1 MSSNADKLIAAARK
15 YVNMTERGP
24 QRDNYG
30 SAKGSAAYGYSS
42 QGGHIVDDSNIEGG
56 YGRSNTPWC
65 ANFLCILGKE
75 TSFDPYRHKR
85 NGGSSIMH
93 GYTGYVHGD
102 AKAKGWLKSGKA
114 GCVPGAVGIKN
125 GKHVFLV
132 ISAPDSSGRY
142 ESIGGNESDK
152 VRHATRN
159 LSEGWEF
166 IVPPGLGSATGSTKV
181 DAYLFERLD
190 WKPTVF
196 GAWSS
201 QKQRDEQYDKRAAY
215 NEREN
220 TGRLLRKIR
229 WKGGYAFEEWPPGS
243 WVNGGWRTYEFGPWL
258 GDSGKATRDAQHDKY
273 AANNPGVPL
282 RKFRETRSGNGGGG
296 STPPGESGDAKYT

>member
-1 MSSNADKLIAAARK
+1 MMSSNADKLIAAARK

-30 SAKGSAAYGYSS
+30 SAKGSEAYGYSS
-42 QGGHIVDDSNIEGG
+42 KGGHIVDDSNIEGG

-65 ANFLCILGKE
+65 ANFICLIAREVGYK
-75 TSFDPYRHKR
+75 PHMHKR
-85 NGGSSIMH
+85 NGGDSIGH
-93 GYTGYVHGD
+93 GYTGYWYSD

-132 ISAPDSSGRY
+132 ISSPDSSGRY

-166 IVPPGLGSATGSTKV
+166 IVPPNLGSSSGGTKTM
-181 DAYLFERLD
+181 YFFEDLNKR
-190 WKPTVF
+190 PTLF
-196 GAWSS
+196 GAWPS
-201 QKQRDEQYDKRAAY
+201 QATRDEQYVKREAY
-215 NEREN
+215 NQREN
-220 TGRLLRKIR
+220 TGRLLRKVR
-229 WKGGYAFEEWPPGS
+229 HNGKYAFEEWPAGS
-243 WVNGGWRTYEFGPWL
+243 WVNGGWATFAYGGW
-258 GDSGKATRDAQHDKY
+258 DSKAARDGQAEKY
-273 AANNPGVPL
+273 AAANPGASI
-282 RKFRETRSGNGGGG
+282 RIYSEKRSAAGG
-296 STPPGESGDAKYT
+296 STPGESGDAKYT